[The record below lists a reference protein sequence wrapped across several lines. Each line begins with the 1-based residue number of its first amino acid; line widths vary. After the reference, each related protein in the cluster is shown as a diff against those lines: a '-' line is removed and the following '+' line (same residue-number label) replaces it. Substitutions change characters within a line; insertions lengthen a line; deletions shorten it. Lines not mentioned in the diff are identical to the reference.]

1 MKSDAL
7 NGPPFETRYC
17 DDLFAAV
24 LDHDLVDLTA
34 ELPGPIH
41 LDYSQDQIIQGY
53 RLSLQLW
60 GDGVA
65 QHIVFLRGYIK
76 KVHQG
81 KAISEED
88 QHAYKD
94 IRAKMKHMRCACAL
108 FDARHRYPKYFN
120 KLIITMGRLQDR
132 IKNDLDTGKKK
143 FAKRFRRYLSKIPYF
158 WISREIENFQAST
171 PQEFQAYMSQE
182 IGQLKEAVGHEK
194 ITNREFHE
202 LRKVISRQVAFYDC
216 MKVLY
221 PSDYHRDVSRYL
233 GTVYT
238 LMGRVHDG
246 IVLQNL
252 SDTEDFYEKLIE
264 LPPDIKTRLAGFTS
278 SRV

>member
-1 MKSDAL
+1 MKNAL
-7 NGPPFETRYC
+7 SGPPFEKRYC
-17 DDLFAAV
+17 DELFDAV

-60 GDGVA
+60 KDGVA
-65 QHIVFLRGYIK
+65 ERIVFLRGYIR
-76 KVHQG
+76 KVSG
-81 KAISEED
+81 LKPISQED
-88 QHAYKD
+88 QLIYKD
-94 IRAKMKHMRCACAL
+94 IRAKMKHMRCACAI
-108 FDARHRYPKYFN
+108 FDERHCYPKYFN
-120 KLIITMGRLQDR
+120 KMIVTMGRLQDR
-132 IKNDLDTGKKK
+132 IKNDLDSGKKK
-143 FAKRFRRYLSKIPYF
+143 YLRRFRRYLAKFHYF
-158 WISREIENFQAST
+158 LISREISSFRPST
-171 PQEFQAYMSQE
+171 PETFQAYMNRE
-182 IGQLKEAVGHEK
+182 IGHLQEALNHED
-194 ITNREFHE
+194 ITNRKFHE

-221 PSDYHRDVSRYL
+221 PTDYHRDVSRYL

-264 LPPDIKTRLAGFTS
+264 MPPEIKTRLADFTS
-278 SRV
+278 SRA